1 MNCTR
6 SMNLIRGERYDDV
19 FFSHYEYL
27 QLAYFK
33 VGDAANACKCTQSYL
48 LFSPK
53 NAMMQTNL
61 DIYLKA
67 LDDKTVCDRPRPEAE
82 KYFKRFRYETSLLKY
97 VDTEFRKLYDEL
109 DAMP

>member
-6 SMNLIRGERYDDV
+6 TLNLVRGVRYNDV

-33 VGDAANACKCTQSYL
+33 TGDLENACKCTRAYL
-48 LFSPK
+48 LFNPM
-53 NAMMQTNL
+53 NASMQTNL
-61 DIYLKA
+61 EFYLNA
-67 LDDKTVCDRPRPEAE
+67 LEDKTVCDKLRPEAE
-82 KYFKRFRYETSLLKY
+82 KYFQRARYETAFIRY

-109 DAMP
+109 DATP